1 MAFRYSRSAMTGA
14 AIVTLAGVTVLPL
27 AQANAA
33 PASPQDEARSGS
45 TQSQPNSAAQNG
57 QDQGQQQGANAN
69 GQGQQQQAQ
78 PGATQGQQ
86 GANASGQ
93 SQDGAT
99 QGGATQ
105 DPSQAASGGEQQQ
118 GQPGASQDKQGT
130 NASGQGQQAP
140 QSRGASSA
148 SQNGQGQQQG
158 QPSASQDQQQSA
170 NAGGQDQQQGA
181 NANGQGQQAQG
192 ASASQSNSNSNS
204 ASQNNQ
210 SRQSQPSAPAKQSSG
225 YATITS
231 VDGFIDPQKT
241 DNSLSVGI
249 TGVDNTHR
257 IISDLRVQEL
267 DEFGNIV
274 NDDVNTVGGA
284 SSNDSEGNL
293 GISVVVDGTKINPNH
308 QYRLY
313 LDVFDQD
320 TLTRSYA
327 YYPVVVWN
335 RSYIPVV
342 PLSAAR

>member
-14 AIVTLAGVTVLPL
+14 AIFTLAGVTVLPL

-33 PASPQDEARSGS
+33 PASPQDEARSGA
-45 TQSQPNSAAQNG
+45 TQGQPNSAAQNG
-57 QDQGQQQGANAN
+57 QDQGQQQGASANA
-69 GQGQQQQAQ
+69 
-78 PGATQGQQ
+78 QGQQ
-86 GANASGQ
+86 GANAG
-93 SQDGAT
+93 
-99 QGGATQ
+99 
-105 DPSQAASGGEQQQ
+105 
-118 GQPGASQDKQGT
+118 
-130 NASGQGQQAP
+130 
-140 QSRGASSA
+140 
-148 SQNGQGQQQG
+148 
-158 QPSASQDQQQSA
+158 
-170 NAGGQDQQQGA
+170 
-181 NANGQGQQAQG
+181 GQGQQAQG
-192 ASASQSNSNSNS
+192 APASQSSSNSKS

-342 PLSAAR
+342 PLSAAQ

>member
-14 AIVTLAGVTVLPL
+14 AIFTLAGVTVLPL

-33 PASPQDEARSGS
+33 PASPQDEARSGA
-45 TQSQPNSAAQNG
+45 TQGQPNSAAQNG
-57 QDQGQQQGANAN
+57 QDQGQQQGADANA
-69 GQGQQQQAQ
+69 
-78 PGATQGQQ
+78 QGQQ
-86 GANASGQ
+86 GANAG
-93 SQDGAT
+93 
-99 QGGATQ
+99 
-105 DPSQAASGGEQQQ
+105 
-118 GQPGASQDKQGT
+118 
-130 NASGQGQQAP
+130 
-140 QSRGASSA
+140 
-148 SQNGQGQQQG
+148 
-158 QPSASQDQQQSA
+158 
-170 NAGGQDQQQGA
+170 
-181 NANGQGQQAQG
+181 GQGQQAQG
-192 ASASQSNSNSNS
+192 APASQSSSNSKS

-342 PLSAAR
+342 PLSAAQ

>member
-14 AIVTLAGVTVLPL
+14 AIFTLAGVTVLPL

-33 PASPQDEARSGS
+33 PVSPQDEARSGA
-45 TQSQPNSAAQNG
+45 TQGQPNSAAQNG
-57 QDQGQQQGANAN
+57 QDQGQQTQGAT
-69 GQGQQQQAQ
+69 QDQQQSANASGQNQ
-78 PGATQGQQ
+78 DGATQGQQ

-93 SQDGAT
+93 NQDGAT

-158 QPSASQDQQQSA
+158 QPSASQDQQQ
-170 NAGGQDQQQGA
+170 GA

-192 ASASQSNSNSNS
+192 APASQSSSNSKS

-210 SRQSQPSAPAKQSSG
+210 SRQSQPSAPAVVG
-225 YATITS
+225 ITS

-241 DNSLSVGI
+241 DNSLTVETTGI
-249 TGVDNTHR
+249 DDIDRVEY
-257 IISDLRVQEL
+257 DLRVQEL

-274 NDDVNTVGGA
+274 NDDVSTGGA
-284 SSNDSEGNL
+284 SSINSDGDF
-293 GISVVVDGTKINPNH
+293 GISAIVDGTKINPNH
-308 QYRLY
+308 HYRVY
-313 LDVFDQD
+313 IDAFDRD
-320 TLTRSYA
+320 TLTASYA

-335 RSYIPVV
+335 RTYIPVV

>member
-14 AIVTLAGVTVLPL
+14 AIFTLAGVTVLPL

-33 PASPQDEARSGS
+33 PASPQDEARSGA
-45 TQSQPNSAAQNG
+45 TQGQPNSAAQGG
-57 QDQGQQQGANAN
+57 QDQGQQTQGATQDQQQSANAG
-69 GQGQQQQAQ
+69 GQGQQAQ
-78 PGATQGQQ
+78 GGATQGQQ
-86 GANASGQ
+86 AP
-93 SQDGAT
+93 
-99 QGGATQ
+99 QGG
-105 DPSQAASGGEQQQ
+105 
-118 GQPGASQDKQGT
+118 
-130 NASGQGQQAP
+130 
-140 QSRGASSA
+140 GASSA
-148 SQNGQGQQQG
+148 SQSGQGQQQG
-158 QPSASQDQQQSA
+158 QPSASQDQQGA
-170 NAGGQDQQQGA
+170 NAG
-181 NANGQGQQAQG
+181 GQGQQAQG
-192 ASASQSNSNSNS
+192 APASQSSSNSNS

-241 DNSLSVGI
+241 SNSLSVGI

-293 GISVVVDGTKINPNH
+293 GISAIVDGTKINPNH

-342 PLSAAR
+342 PLSAAQ

>member
-14 AIVTLAGVTVLPL
+14 AIFTLAGVTVLPL

-33 PASPQDEARSGS
+33 PVSPQDEARSGA
-45 TQSQPNSAAQNG
+45 TQGQPNSAAQNG

-93 SQDGAT
+93 NQDGAT

-158 QPSASQDQQQSA
+158 QPSASQDQQQ
-170 NAGGQDQQQGA
+170 GA

-192 ASASQSNSNSNS
+192 APASQSSSNSKS

-210 SRQSQPSAPAKQSSG
+210 SRQSQPSAPAVVG
-225 YATITS
+225 ITS

-241 DNSLSVGI
+241 DNSLTVETTGI
-249 TGVDNTHR
+249 DDIDRVEY
-257 IISDLRVQEL
+257 DLRVQEL

-274 NDDVNTVGGA
+274 NDDVSTGGA
-284 SSNDSEGNL
+284 SSINSDGDF
-293 GISVVVDGTKINPNH
+293 GISAIVDGTKINPNH
-308 QYRLY
+308 HYRVY
-313 LDVFDQD
+313 IDAFDRD
-320 TLTRSYA
+320 TLTASYA

-335 RSYIPVV
+335 RTYIPVV

>member
-1 MAFRYSRSAMTGA
+1 MAFRYSRPAMTGA
-14 AIVTLAGVTVLPL
+14 AIFTLAGVTVLPL
-27 AQANAA
+27 VQANAA
-33 PASPQDEARSGS
+33 PASPQDEARSGA
-45 TQSQPNSAAQNG
+45 TQGQPNSAAQNG

-69 GQGQQQQAQ
+69 GQDQGQQQQAQ

-93 SQDGAT
+93 NQDGAT

-105 DPSQAASGGEQQQ
+105 DPSQAASGGE
-118 GQPGASQDKQGT
+118 
-130 NASGQGQQAP
+130 
-140 QSRGASSA
+140 
-148 SQNGQGQQQG
+148 QQQG

-192 ASASQSNSNSNS
+192 ASASQSSSNSKS

-210 SRQSQPSAPAKQSSG
+210 SRQSQPSAPAVVG
-225 YATITS
+225 ITS

-241 DNSLSVGI
+241 DNSLTVETTGI
-249 TGVDNTHR
+249 DDIDRVEY
-257 IISDLRVQEL
+257 DLRVQEL

-274 NDDVNTVGGA
+274 NDDVSTGGA
-284 SSNDSEGNL
+284 SSINSDGDF
-293 GISVVVDGTKINPNH
+293 GISAIVDGTKINPNH
-308 QYRLY
+308 HYRVY
-313 LDVFDQD
+313 IDAFDRD
-320 TLTRSYA
+320 TLTASYA

-335 RSYIPVV
+335 RTYIPVV